1 MEEAGEAVR
10 NRTAYAPIWVD
21 SAAYSRIHPD
31 RRIGSA
37 VADCLAS
44 LFHLLSGDIR
54 GVASLDEIIQRGGLD
69 DPRLTAL
76 VALRPSPDS
85 LP

>member
-21 SAAYSRIHPD
+21 SAAYSRIAESLGGV
-31 RRIGSA
+31 GSFPPEA
-37 VADCLAS
+37 LGDLS
-44 LFHLLSGDIR
+44 LSGDIR